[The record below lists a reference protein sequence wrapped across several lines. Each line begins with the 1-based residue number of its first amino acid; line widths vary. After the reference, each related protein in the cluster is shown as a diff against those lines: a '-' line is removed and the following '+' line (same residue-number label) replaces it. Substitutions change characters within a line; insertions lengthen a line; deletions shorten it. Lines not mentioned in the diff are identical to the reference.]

1 MNRLTKR
8 DKQGRWSLL
17 DFSWHELHS
26 GAVLSVRLAEA
37 LYGALCKLKDY
48 EDTGMS
54 PEDVK
59 ELNDFEQS
67 QVGKMLKKL
76 NEEQRRH
83 RWIPVEERLPEVGE
97 HVLVSFISDGLLPA
111 VAIISENGRW
121 LMLQGAKGFNDVT
134 EYVIAWQPLPEP
146 YRADL
151 RFLRCTICMDF

>member
-26 GAVLSVRLAEA
+26 GAVLSVRLVEA

-54 PEDVK
+54 PEDVR

-111 VAIISENGRW
+111 VAIISENWTDGLCCKERKVSM
-121 LMLQGAKGFNDVT
+121 MLRST
-134 EYVIAWQPLPEP
+134 SLPGN
-146 YRADL
+146 L
-151 RFLRCTICMDF
+151 FQSHIGQI